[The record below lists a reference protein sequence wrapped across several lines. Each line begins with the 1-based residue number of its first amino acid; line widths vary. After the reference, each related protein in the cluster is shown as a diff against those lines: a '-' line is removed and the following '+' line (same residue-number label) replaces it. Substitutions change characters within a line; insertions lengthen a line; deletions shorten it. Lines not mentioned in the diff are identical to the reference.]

1 MISALLS
8 QGIQPEK
15 ITIIT
20 PCLAQW
26 NMYREALNRL
36 QVALHASGQST
47 HNLRSIRVATVD
59 SFQGK
64 KKIGQEILD
73 LVTTSKVGCP
83 KEANR
88 LNVAFTR
95 NKHDLIVICDAQ
107 TLPTSNYETWRRSF
121 LAKLF
126 SAFKD
131 RKAIRH
137 CELSPQMK
145 DVLENAMPRAGV
157 ASPDENSDEGFDSIE
172 FDPDHPFDEDA
183 AMIPVPSGMNDSTES
198 DDYALDQEADV
209 TAAEQSDNTPPE
221 HTTEQGYSKW
231 SVSVVNGA
239 QGGSTVQQDNWEKVV
254 DCSQAGWRT
263 SRQTTRQRLVDGD
276 SAVRHR
282 HK

>member
-1 MISALLS
+1 
-8 QGIQPEK
+8 
-15 ITIIT
+15 
-20 PCLAQW
+20 
-26 NMYREALNRL
+26 
-36 QVALHASGQST
+36 
-47 HNLRSIRVATVD
+47 
-59 SFQGK
+59 
-64 KKIGQEILD
+64 
-73 LVTTSKVGCP
+73 
-83 KEANR
+83 
-88 LNVAFTR
+88 
-95 NKHDLIVICDAQ
+95 
-107 TLPTSNYETWRRSF
+107 
-121 LAKLF
+121 
-126 SAFKD
+126 
-131 RKAIRH
+131 
-137 CELSPQMK
+137 
-145 DVLENAMPRAGV
+145 MPRAGV